1 VIDEAHHLEEEATR
15 QLGVDI
21 SERSL
26 MLPLQAL
33 TPTPTLDLAAALEAS
48 IDMLAHRDDGEPHRA
63 ESPMVKLRQ
72 CLADAAG
79 DTGELFDA
87 VQALV
92 VGAQNSESTSTVRL
106 TQSVRGRD
114 TWALVEERWERL
126 RGCLRE
132 VDHHATN
139 LLDHIGAA
147 ADAGSEGA
155 TSLNTEWL
163 AATQQLRTVCARLDS
178 LICEAPEDMVCW
190 ASCNTSLGGGASTEL
205 HMVPLDVAQAMRDAF
220 FEQKDAVV
228 LTSATLTTEGSFDYM
243 RQRLGAFE
251 ADELAVGSP
260 FDYERGVL
268 LVLPSDMPDPASP
281 TYASRAADAVAEMAE
296 ALGGR
301 TLALFTSYAQ
311 LRSVH
316 GTIRARME
324 RAQISL
330 LAQGVDGSRTRLLQ
344 RFRSAERALLLGTA
358 SFWEGVD
365 IPGEALSALIIGR
378 LPFAVPVDPVF
389 AARSEQFEA
398 PFLEYALPQAVLRFK
413 QGFGRLIRTKNDRGV
428 VLVLDGRIVSKLYG
442 SSFVNSLPTCTVK
455 RAPVGT
461 AAALA
466 REWLAGDPIPIL
478 ERGGSA

>member
-1 VIDEAHHLEEEATR
+1 
-15 QLGVDI
+15 
-21 SERSL
+21 
-26 MLPLQAL
+26 
-33 TPTPTLDLAAALEAS
+33 
-48 IDMLAHRDDGEPHRA
+48 
-63 ESPMVKLRQ
+63 
-72 CLADAAG
+72 
-79 DTGELFDA
+79 
-87 VQALV
+87 
-92 VGAQNSESTSTVRL
+92 
-106 TQSVRGRD
+106 
-114 TWALVEERWERL
+114 
-126 RGCLRE
+126 
-132 VDHHATN
+132 
-139 LLDHIGAA
+139 
-147 ADAGSEGA
+147 
-155 TSLNTEWL
+155 
-163 AATQQLRTVCARLDS
+163 
-178 LICEAPEDMVCW
+178 
-190 ASCNTSLGGGASTEL
+190 
-205 HMVPLDVAQAMRDAF
+205 
-220 FEQKDAVV
+220 
-228 LTSATLTTEGSFDYM
+228 
-243 RQRLGAFE
+243 
-251 ADELAVGSP
+251 
-260 FDYERGVL
+260 
-268 LVLPSDMPDPASP
+268 
-281 TYASRAADAVAEMAE
+281 
-296 ALGGR
+296 
-301 TLALFTSYAQ
+301 
-311 LRSVH
+311 
-316 GTIRARME
+316 ME